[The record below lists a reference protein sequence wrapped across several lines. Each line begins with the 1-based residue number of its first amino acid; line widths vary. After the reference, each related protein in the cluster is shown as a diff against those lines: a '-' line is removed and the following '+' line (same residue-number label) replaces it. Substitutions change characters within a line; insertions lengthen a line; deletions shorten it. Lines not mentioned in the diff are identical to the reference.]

1 RGRNAKQEPAVE
13 AVPETTTAEEEANQ
27 QAPPTD
33 AVQSDAAAAIPA
45 VPAVKTLARRGRN
58 AKQVPA
64 ALPPTE
70 PQPEEEPVPVQAA
83 RPRRGAKA
91 VEEKV
96 EPKKGQV
103 SKKTKP
109 AAKDPEPSAAV
120 EDDDDKASK
129 AVNWKED
136 LTETREIPPLQ
147 TPVLKA
153 TRGRRAA
160 VAPAP
165 EAVAPK
171 AVAKRKVPRGPSKAE
186 EDLLSDV
193 SLPAK
198 RTRKATKDQH
208 EVPAGVE
215 SDPATELVSA
225 DAPAEK
231 PELVVA
237 SETTPQE
244 ALPQP
249 RPEEE
254 EAEIL
259 PAEQDVVLI
268 AQEPPTKS
276 VRGKRARIT
285 KPAAD
290 VDLATPVRG
299 RRGRLVPKTPAQ
311 VEEPAQAEEPATMK
325 STRGKPAKSKV
336 ATGLTEVPQ
345 EETSVKSRRGRNA
358 KQEPA
363 VEAVPETTTAEEAN
377 QQAPPTDAV
386 QSDAAAAIPAVPAV
400 KTLARRGRNAKQVPA
415 ALPPTEPQPE
425 EEPVPV
431 QAARPRRGAKAV
443 EEKVEPKKGQV
454 SKKTKPAAKDPEPLA
469 TVEDDDDKASKAVN
483 WKEDLTETR
492 EIPPLQTPVLKAT
505 RGRRAAVA
513 PAPEAVAPK
522 AVAKIKVS
530 RGPSKAE
537 EDLLSDVSL
546 PAKRTRKATKVL

>member
-1 RGRNAKQEPAVE
+1 AEERERAQAQAQAEERERAQAQAQAEERERAQAQAQAEERERAQAQAEEREQATMKSRRGRPAKSKTAEEPVTTLTEVQEETSVKSRRGRNAKQEPAVE

-311 VEEPAQAEEPATMK
+311 
-325 STRGKPAKSKV
+325 
-336 ATGLTEVPQ
+336 
-345 EETSVKSRRGRNA
+345 
-358 KQEPA
+358 
-363 VEAVPETTTAEEAN
+363 
-377 QQAPPTDAV
+377 
-386 QSDAAAAIPAVPAV
+386 
-400 KTLARRGRNAKQVPA
+400 
-415 ALPPTEPQPE
+415 
-425 EEPVPV
+425 
-431 QAARPRRGAKAV
+431 
-443 EEKVEPKKGQV
+443 
-454 SKKTKPAAKDPEPLA
+454 
-469 TVEDDDDKASKAVN
+469 DDDDKASKAVN
-483 WKEDLTETR
+483 RKEDLTEAR